1 LPFLGSLIC
10 APIIDRGLSS
20 EIKSDRTDH
29 IALHKGALCGVFD
42 VVCRK
47 IAGSSGVAL
56 MVIIDCSADDTI
68 ESHDGSILIL
78 PRSVV

>member
-1 LPFLGSLIC
+1 LGSLIC

-20 EIKSDRTDH
+20 GIKSDRTDH

-56 MVIIDCSADDTI
+56 MVIIDCCADDTI

>member
-1 LPFLGSLIC
+1 MPNDLAISRTCTTVGKRGGIAIFGSLIC
-10 APIIDRGLSS
+10 AAIIDRGLSS

-47 IAGSSGVAL
+47 IAGTRGRR
-56 MVIIDCSADDTI
+56 I
-68 ESHDGSILIL
+68 EGD
-78 PRSVV
+78 

>member
-10 APIIDRGLSS
+10 AAIIDRGLSSEIKSDRSS

-29 IALHKGALCGVFD
+29 IALHKGAPCGVFD

-47 IAGSSGVAL
+47 IAGTRGRR
-56 MVIIDCSADDTI
+56 IDVDF
-68 ESHDGSILIL
+68 
-78 PRSVV
+78 